1 MLLPSLRLLLCLPCE
16 EQRDAKAS
24 GAGARD
30 GEDEDEEGQGAGWE
44 GDMGARGF
52 FGRERAA
59 AEPCEN

>member
-1 MLLPSLRLLLCLPCE
+1 MLKPQGL
-16 EQRDAKAS
+16 
-24 GAGARD
+24 

-44 GDMGARGF
+44 GDMGTRGF